1 MNKVLLLKGGLLL
14 AMLILVACNNDD
26 NGNMDED
33 DVVVMMPSTRS
44 ILLTNE
50 QRDFVSKNND
60 FSIKL
65 FKTINQQAEE
75 SKSAILS
82 PISVTYVMGML
93 NDGADGTTAKEITS
107 VLGFGDGE
115 STAVNDLC
123 KKLIEEAPEVDESVT
138 LKIANLVATQNGI
151 LLEDQF
157 KEDLYNFYLAETAS
171 LDFSSPN
178 ATNTINDWCNRQ
190 TSGMIPEI
198 TDELALRNAV
208 LALVN
213 AVYFKATWT
222 RKFDTKKTKDE
233 MFTREDGSKVKFP
246 MMNQQVYAEYKNT
259 GKYSVLRLPYG
270 NSNMWS
276 MYILLPNE
284 GNTVNDIINQLSYD
298 SWRTEYNSLKGS
310 IVDVKVPRFK
320 TESKYNLIPTISAMG
335 APTMFTNKAD
345 FTKISS
351 NHKGLY
357 VSSFIQKAAVEVNEE
372 GTKAAAVTLATMS
385 DSAAGLTPQYDNVD
399 FHCDRPFIYL
409 IQESSSGAIFFIG
422 TFRGE

>member
-26 NGNMDED
+26 SGNMDED

-115 STAVNDLC
+115 SSAVNDLC

-190 TSGMIPEI
+190 TSGMIP
-198 TDELALRNAV
+198 
-208 LALVN
+208 
-213 AVYFKATWT
+213 
-222 RKFDTKKTKDE
+222 
-233 MFTREDGSKVKFP
+233 
-246 MMNQQVYAEYKNT
+246 
-259 GKYSVLRLPYG
+259 
-270 NSNMWS
+270 
-276 MYILLPNE
+276 
-284 GNTVNDIINQLSYD
+284 D
-298 SWRTEYNSLKGS
+298 SSL
-310 IVDVKVPRFK
+310 
-320 TESKYNLIPTISAMG
+320 
-335 APTMFTNKAD
+335 
-345 FTKISS
+345 
-351 NHKGLY
+351 
-357 VSSFIQKAAVEVNEE
+357 
-372 GTKAAAVTLATMS
+372 GT
-385 DSAAGLTPQYDNVD
+385 
-399 FHCDRPFIYL
+399 
-409 IQESSSGAIFFIG
+409 
-422 TFRGE
+422 